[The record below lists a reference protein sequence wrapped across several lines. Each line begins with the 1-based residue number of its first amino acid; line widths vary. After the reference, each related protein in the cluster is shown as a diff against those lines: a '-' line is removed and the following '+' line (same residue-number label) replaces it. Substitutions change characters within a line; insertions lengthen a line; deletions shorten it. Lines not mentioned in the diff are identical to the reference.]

1 MAGPT
6 IDALGQ
12 FRLTTGLGP
21 IGRAV
26 DFTNSN
32 EAMLAAAVII
42 VAVFMLGLKH
52 RALVPG
58 RLQAMVELLY
68 EFVRNMCVDTIGEEG
83 LRFFPLVFTIF
94 SFILLGNLL
103 GLFPYFFA
111 FTSHIAVT
119 LALALFVFVFSTG
132 VGFYTHGFRFF
143 KFFVP
148 AGVPVWLLPLL
159 VPIEII
165 SYLSRPVSLSV
176 RLFANMTA
184 GPRDVGSVRRL
195 HAAADRELRRP
206 GRLRLDRAARPECRA
221 GGAGIAGGGA
231 AGLCLRHPHLPV
243 SARRRA
249 YALNEFF
256 GKESLNMDP
265 QSAALLAKDIGAGLA
280 TIGVAGAGV
289 GIGNLFG
296 SFVSAVGRNPAARDN
311 MFRDVL
317 LGFALTE
324 AVALYALVIALVI
337 LFT

>member
-12 FRLTTGLGP
+12 FRLTPGLGGL
-21 IGRAV
+21 GRAV

-32 EAMLAAAVII
+32 DARLASAVII
-42 VAVFMLGLKH
+42 VVVFMLGLKQ

-58 RLQAMVELLY
+58 RVQAMVELLY
-68 EFVRNMCVDTIGEEG
+68 EFVHNMCVDTIGEEG

-184 GPRDVGSVRRL
+184 GHVMWEVFAGFMLLLTASFGVLGVFASIVPLGLNVALVAL
-195 HAAADRELRRP
+195 EL
-206 GRLRLDRAARPECRA
+206 LV
-221 GGAGIAGGGA
+221 
-231 AGLCLRHPHLPV
+231 AGLQAYVFAILTCLYLH
-243 SARRRA
+243 
-249 YALNEFF
+249 
-256 GKESLNMDP
+256 D
-265 QSAALLAKDIGAGLA
+265 
-280 TIGVAGAGV
+280 
-289 GIGNLFG
+289 
-296 SFVSAVGRNPAARDN
+296 AVH
-311 MFRDVL
+311 MH
-317 LGFALTE
+317 
-324 AVALYALVIALVI
+324 
-337 LFT
+337 

>member
-32 EAMLAAAVII
+32 EVMLASAVII
-42 VAVFMLGLKH
+42 AALFAFGLKQ

-58 RLQAMVELLY
+58 RVQALVELLY
-68 EFVRNMCVDTIGEEG
+68 EFVRNMCIDTIGEEG
-83 LRFFPLVFTIF
+83 KRFFPLVFTIF

-119 LALALFVFVFSTG
+119 LSLALFVFVFSTG
-132 VGFYTHGFRFF
+132 VGFYTHGFRYF

-148 AGVPVWLLPLL
+148 SGVPTWLLPLL
-159 VPIEII
+159 VPIEVI

-184 GPRDVGSVRRL
+184 GHVMWEVFAGFMLLLTASFGIFGAFASVVPL
-195 HAAADRELRRP
+195 GLNVALVALEL
-206 GRLRLDRAARPECRA
+206 LV
-221 GGAGIAGGGA
+221 
-231 AGLCLRHPHLPV
+231 AGLQAYVFAILTCLYLH
-243 SARRRA
+243 
-249 YALNEFF
+249 
-256 GKESLNMDP
+256 D
-265 QSAALLAKDIGAGLA
+265 
-280 TIGVAGAGV
+280 
-289 GIGNLFG
+289 
-296 SFVSAVGRNPAARDN
+296 AVH
-311 MFRDVL
+311 MH
-317 LGFALTE
+317 
-324 AVALYALVIALVI
+324 
-337 LFT
+337 

>member
-12 FRLTTGLGP
+12 FSLTTGLGP
-21 IGRAV
+21 LGRAGH
-26 DFTNSN
+26 FTNSN
-32 EAMLAAAVII
+32 ETMLASAVII
-42 VAVFMLGLKH
+42 VGLFALGLRRH
-52 RALVPG
+52 ALVPG
-58 RLQAMVELLY
+58 RLQSLVEILY

-119 LALALFVFVFSTG
+119 LALSLFVFIFSTG

-184 GPRDVGSVRRL
+184 GHVMWEVFAGFMLLLTASFGIYGAFASVVPL
-195 HAAADRELRRP
+195 GLNVALAALEL
-206 GRLRLDRAARPECRA
+206 LV
-221 GGAGIAGGGA
+221 
-231 AGLCLRHPHLPV
+231 AGLQAYVFAILTCLYLH
-243 SARRRA
+243 
-249 YALNEFF
+249 
-256 GKESLNMDP
+256 D
-265 QSAALLAKDIGAGLA
+265 
-280 TIGVAGAGV
+280 
-289 GIGNLFG
+289 
-296 SFVSAVGRNPAARDN
+296 AVH
-311 MFRDVL
+311 MH
-317 LGFALTE
+317 
-324 AVALYALVIALVI
+324 
-337 LFT
+337 